1 MRPERQIAGKPL
13 LKKINSLK
21 KSRKKLSGFFYAL
34 GKKVWV
40 KGQAGT
46 GRPFFRI

>member
-1 MRPERQIAGKPL
+1 
-13 LKKINSLK
+13 LKKIHPHH

-34 GKKVWV
+34 GIKVWV